1 MRTLNSVS
9 QVNDFYRCKEWI
21 DLMSTIRILRNNVCE
36 FCGEPI
42 VNSYDSIGHHK
53 VELNSRNYK
62 DSSISLNPDNIMLV
76 HHACHNRIHNKLGN
90 KSKGVY
96 IVYGSPCSGKSTYVR
111 DNAEIGDLIVD
122 MDSIWECISGC
133 GRYVKPNRLK
143 DNAFAVRNLLIENI
157 KLRVGSWCNA
167 YLIGGYPFTNERER
181 LATQLGAKVIYIDT
195 PKDVCIARLESNPQG
210 RNVSE
215 WRQYIEDWWEK
226 AQR

>member
-1 MRTLNSVS
+1 
-9 QVNDFYRCKEWI
+9 
-21 DLMSTIRILRNNVCE
+21 
-36 FCGEPI
+36 
-42 VNSYDSIGHHK
+42 
-53 VELNSRNYK
+53 
-62 DSSISLNPDNIMLV
+62 MLV

-90 KSKGVY
+90 KPKGVY
-96 IVYGSPCSGKSTYVR
+96 IVYGSPCSGKSTYVQ
-111 DNAEIGDLIVD
+111 DNADFGDLIVD

-133 GRYVKPNRLK
+133 DRYVKPNRLK

-167 YLIGGYPFTNERER
+167 YLIGGYPFANERER

-195 PKDVCIARLESNPQG
+195 PKDVCIARLEENPQG